1 MTKLSVQ
8 GGASSHLRPCII
20 GKSDAHN
27 FRLDP
32 NPTNQ
37 NIQPSLSHLNTTWAD
52 SSVPDL
58 VEYDKKIRDDFFRAN
73 GRHMASRGRS
83 KASPIK
89 ESVTNLPD
97 GSMATTEMQK
107 RYIKRIEEKFGV
119 HCIRAAIHRDEY
131 FERGGTF
138 NNHGHEVWDFYDPLK
153 HRMIRLTRADCRM
166 WQDIVHEETK
176 MPRGTP
182 AYETRRRWYPPY
194 EYKIRQQLE
203 DLANNE
209 KKLEEIKQ
217 NLAQAQAEQDSLD
230 KQIKQGQAFKE
241 FMTKNSVDFIQ
252 KLKKMHKYCRR
263 TVNETLKEA
272 GLPGQSLAFFTLT
285 ISGIEY
291 RNLVII
297 YEESGTLRRYGLSI
311 NTEKRH
317 IVIHDQNAFLPIETP
332 MSGLDR
338 IMAMDSTLFATICE
352 FNDTNKKFKETPIQ
366 LPGKLKELAKK
377 RETRQ
382 QTVNNHAKGIKR

>member
-1 MTKLSVQ
+1 
-8 GGASSHLRPCII
+8 
-20 GKSDAHN
+20 
-27 FRLDP
+27 
-32 NPTNQ
+32 
-37 NIQPSLSHLNTTWAD
+37 
-52 SSVPDL
+52 
-58 VEYDKKIRDDFFRAN
+58 
-73 GRHMASRGRS
+73 
-83 KASPIK
+83 
-89 ESVTNLPD
+89 
-97 GSMATTEMQK
+97 MATTEMQK

-138 NNHGHEVWDFYDPLK
+138 NNHGHEVWDFYDPVK

-272 GLPGQSLAFFTLT
+272 GLPGQSLAFAALT

-291 RNLVII
+291 RNVEII
-297 YEESGTLRRYGLSI
+297 YEESGTLYRYCILL
-311 NTEKRH
+311 NTKDRQ
-317 IVIHDQNAFLPIETP
+317 IYIHDRNASLTIKRP
-332 MSGLDR
+332 MSDLVF

-352 FNDTNKKFKETPIQ
+352 LNDTNKKFQETPFQ

-377 RETRQ
+377 RETQQ